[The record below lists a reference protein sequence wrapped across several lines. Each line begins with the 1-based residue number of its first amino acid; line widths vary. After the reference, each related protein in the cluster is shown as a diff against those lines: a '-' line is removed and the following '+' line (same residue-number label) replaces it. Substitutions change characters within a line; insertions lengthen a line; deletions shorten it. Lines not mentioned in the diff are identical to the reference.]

1 MESHSQI
8 EDEVAGWLARRDSGR
23 WSEDDEARL
32 QQWLAVSTA
41 RRVAYLRLKS
51 TWDTAGR
58 LRALRSG
65 MSSTTSTG
73 GVPAPDEWRRS
84 PFFEQS
90 PTQAL
95 GALQR
100 RHTFAIPEWG
110 TTSGHTTPADNPD
123 SAAVT
128 SPPIPRRPHR
138 RLIAAVAASV
148 AIAISV
154 GFGAYQHWGT
164 SSSDRYE
171 TPVGGLASVPM
182 SDGSN
187 VTLNTDSHIRVAV
200 TETERSVELQ
210 QGEAFFDV
218 AKDASR
224 PFVVRAGTKRIVAV
238 GTQFTVQRF
247 GDDVRVLVTEGRVRL
262 EGAMSPPVLIAAGS
276 LARADGAAVVVRK
289 ALPPQVDELLS
300 WREGYLRFHE
310 TALAD
315 AVAEINRYNTRK
327 IVIEDPELAAIR
339 ISGTFRPTQYEAF
352 VRVLQDGF
360 SIQARNA
367 GERITLTEGP

>member
-65 MSSTTSTG
+65 MSSTSAG
-73 GVPAPDEWRRS
+73 GVPAPGEWRRS

-90 PTQAL
+90 PSPAP
-95 GALQR
+95 GALQ
-100 RHTFAIPEWG
+100 
-110 TTSGHTTPADNPD
+110 TPADDPN
-123 SAAVT
+123 SAVVSSA
-128 SPPIPRRPHR
+128 SLPRRPYR
-138 RLIAAVAASV
+138 RLVPAVAASIV
-148 AIAISV
+148 IAVSV
-154 GFGAYQHWGT
+154 GFGAYLLWHT
-164 SSSDRYE
+164 SGDRYE

-187 VTLNTDSHIRVAV
+187 VTLNTDSLIRVAM

-218 AKDASR
+218 AKDPRR
-224 PFVVRAGTKRIVAV
+224 PFVVRAGSKRIVAV

-247 GDDVRVLVTEGRVRL
+247 GDDIRVLVTEGKVRL
-262 EGAMSPPVLIAAGS
+262 EGAASPPVLIAAGS
-276 LARADGAAVVVRK
+276 FARADGSAVVVRR

-315 AVAEINRYNTRK
+315 AVSEMNRYNTRK
-327 IVIEDPELAAIR
+327 IFIEDPELAAIR

-360 SIQARNA
+360 SIQARNE
-367 GERITLTEGP
+367 GERITLSEAQ

>member
-65 MSSTTSTG
+65 MSSTSAG
-73 GVPAPDEWRRS
+73 GVPAPGEWRRS

-90 PTQAL
+90 P
-95 GALQR
+95 GSPSIPGG
-100 RHTFAIPEWG
+100 RH
-110 TTSGHTTPADNPD
+110 
-123 SAAVT
+123 
-128 SPPIPRRPHR
+128 RK
-138 RLIAAVAASV
+138 LIAAVAASIV
-148 AIAISV
+148 IVVSV
-154 GFGAYQHWGT
+154 GFVAYQHWGT
-164 SSSDRYE
+164 SGDRYE

-182 SDGSN
+182 LDGSN
-187 VTLNTDSHIRVAV
+187 VTLNTDSLIRVAV

-218 AKDASR
+218 AKDPSR

-247 GDDVRVLVTEGRVRL
+247 GDDVRVLVTEGKVRL
-262 EGAMSPPVLIAAGS
+262 EGEESPPVLIAAGS
-276 LARADGAAVVVRK
+276 VARADGSAVVVRK

-315 AVAEINRYNTRK
+315 AVAEMNRYNTRK
-327 IVIEDPELAAIR
+327 IFIEDPELAAIR

-352 VRVLQDGF
+352 VRVLQEGF
-360 SIQARNA
+360 SIQARNE